1 MSDTTN
7 NESVYEVEDNL
18 EMLPDGWG
26 PNDDIFDVE
35 NWRGESETADASG
48 EDTETDE
55 ANTDDTADEDGAPT
69 TGEDEDAEDSAEDT
83 EDAPTTGE
91 DDEPRILT
99 FQATIDHTTSTIEL
113 DEADLPAIYQ
123 KAAVT
128 DRVQAKL
135 SKVTPIY
142 NKAERA
148 AKALGYESAEEM
160 LTAALDNY
168 RDSEV
173 EKLVGECT
181 PRRIAEDYV
190 GRQLD
195 QNANGA
201 DVEEVPDTPSGR
213 DFRSEAVLLLQLY
226 PELKGKELPDEV
238 LKASIENNEPLVV
251 TYKRYADEKQK
262 AVNDASKAETKKL
275 KKDNKIL
282 KQNAEAASR
291 APVRGVAKGG
301 PVQDPEDDDPFLK
314 GFNEDY

>member
-1 MSDTTN
+1 MSDTT
-7 NESVYEVEDNL
+7 EEFVYEVEDDL

-26 PNDDIFDVE
+26 ADDDIFDVDSWTG
-35 NWRGESETADASG
+35 NSTQADASD
-48 EDTETDE
+48 EEYEEDDTDTE
-55 ANTDDTADEDGAPT
+55 DTADEDGT
-69 TGEDEDAEDSAEDT
+69 LTMGEDEDAEDSAEDT
-83 EDAPTTGE
+83 DETSTTGE

-148 AKALGYESAEEM
+148 AKALGYESADEM

-173 EKLVGECT
+173 EKLVGEGT

-195 QNANGA
+195 QNASNA
-201 DVEEVPDTPSGR
+201 PVEEVPDTPDGR
-213 DFRSEAVLLLQLY
+213 DFRSEAILLLQLF
-226 PELKGKELPDEV
+226 PELKGKEIPDEV
-238 LKASIENNEPLVV
+238 LKASIENNEPLAV
-251 TYKRYADEKQK
+251 TYKKYADEKAK
-262 AVNDASKAETKKL
+262 AVNDANKAEAKKL

-291 APVRGVAKGG
+291 APVRGVARGG

-314 GFNEDY
+314 GFNADY